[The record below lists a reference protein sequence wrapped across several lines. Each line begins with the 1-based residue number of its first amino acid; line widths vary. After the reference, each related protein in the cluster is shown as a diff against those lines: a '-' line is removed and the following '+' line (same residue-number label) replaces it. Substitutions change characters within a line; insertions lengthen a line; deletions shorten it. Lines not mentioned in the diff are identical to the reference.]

1 MIIFNAV
8 WISIDVDMNQAD
20 PDIGGK
26 IPGLTTFQVF
36 EWVFVSWF
44 TVEIIIRF
52 FAYHHKKNFFAVKP
66 MRFWNIFDSL
76 LVIIMWVEAIISLLN
91 LNVDGLAA
99 LSVLRLLRLLRV
111 TRIFRLIPELAML
124 VTSMVQAA
132 RSVSATFVLILAL
145 MYVFSVIFTIWYLG
159 KTQPKCRSGTM
170 PDCDYFPRGILYED
184 SHLYCTNSAAALG
197 KCSRFAY
204 GQVMYNDTTIVE
216 FIGKEGNDF
225 KVQFGSVAASML
237 TLMQVLCFDD
247 TYGLVRDMYTEN
259 ALIGWLMVLFIVIG
273 SFMIL
278 NMLIGVLCEVV
289 GETNAQE
296 TEKLTKI
303 KVNEVFNEIDKDGG
317 GTIDRQEWDG
327 KDGADGGKH
336 RFIKMGF
343 DEKVMEDCFDI
354 LDLDDGGTLSREEF
368 VGGLI
373 KLLNVPK
380 SLDILA
386 VQKKIEK
393 GLRDLHVNIIKD
405 VAMITSEKNMSKQ
418 SVLDCSN
425 NYIIKKELELE
436 VKGNKGD
443 EPING

>member
-1 MIIFNAV
+1 MTASYFVNKQQERVDSTDTDAMPVHNLIARISLNDFFDSFCLFMIIFNAV

-170 PDCDYFPRGILYED
+170 PE
-184 SHLYCTNSAAALG
+184 
-197 KCSRFAY
+197 
-204 GQVMYNDTTIVE
+204 
-216 FIGKEGNDF
+216 
-225 KVQFGSVAASML
+225 
-237 TLMQVLCFDD
+237 
-247 TYGLVRDMYTEN
+247 
-259 ALIGWLMVLFIVIG
+259 
-273 SFMIL
+273 
-278 NMLIGVLCEVV
+278 
-289 GETNAQE
+289 
-296 TEKLTKI
+296 
-303 KVNEVFNEIDKDGG
+303 
-317 GTIDRQEWDG
+317 
-327 KDGADGGKH
+327 
-336 RFIKMGF
+336 
-343 DEKVMEDCFDI
+343 
-354 LDLDDGGTLSREEF
+354 
-368 VGGLI
+368 
-373 KLLNVPK
+373 
-380 SLDILA
+380 
-386 VQKKIEK
+386 
-393 GLRDLHVNIIKD
+393 
-405 VAMITSEKNMSKQ
+405 
-418 SVLDCSN
+418 
-425 NYIIKKELELE
+425 
-436 VKGNKGD
+436 
-443 EPING
+443 